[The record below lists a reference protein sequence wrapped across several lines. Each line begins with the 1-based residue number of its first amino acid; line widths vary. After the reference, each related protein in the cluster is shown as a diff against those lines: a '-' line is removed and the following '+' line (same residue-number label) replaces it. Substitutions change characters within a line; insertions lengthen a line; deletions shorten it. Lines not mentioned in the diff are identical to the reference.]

1 MTREQGLARVA
12 EVIRGGTRF
21 LATVHV
27 RPDGDAVGSLL
38 GFALGLRL
46 LGKEVLAVTQDP
58 IPANYGF
65 LPEVGTIRQE
75 LPPQSA
81 AASYDAG
88 VALDCDGL
96 DRCGT
101 VGPLLTA
108 TGLVVDIDHHAGTKA
123 FGDVTCVVS
132 DACCTGELVLAL
144 LTEHLGVTL
153 TPEIATC
160 LFAAHAY
167 DTGRF
172 THRNTTARTFE
183 DCAQLVAA
191 GAEPEPIIR
200 GLFESRSL
208 ARVCLRGVALERARL
223 DPASGVAWSHLTPR
237 DFTHTGA
244 LAADTDGIVDELR
257 AVEGCAAAVLV
268 SELEPRVCRVSI
280 RVRESQLN
288 AARVCATFGGGGHVR
303 AAGCTIEDH
312 ALSAARRVL
321 DAIQAEMAEPTPA
334 DED

>member
-1 MTREQGLARVA
+1 MSRHEALSRVA
-12 EVIRGGTRF
+12 EVLRAGSRF

-46 LGKEVLAVTQDP
+46 LGKEVVLLVQDP

-65 LPEVGTIRQE
+65 LPGLETVRHE
-75 LPPQSA
+75 LLAESEA
-81 AASYDAG
+81 AAFDAG

-123 FGDVTCVVS
+123 FGDVTCVIPE
-132 DACCTGELVLAL
+132 ACCTGELVLDL
-144 LTEHLGVTL
+144 LTEHLAVGL

-160 LFAAHAY
+160 LFASHAY

-172 THRNTTARTFE
+172 THRNTNARTFE
-183 DCAQLVAA
+183 SCARLVAA
-191 GAEPEPIIR
+191 GAQPEPIIR
-200 GLFESRSL
+200 ALFETRTL
-208 ARVCLRGVALERARL
+208 ARVQLRGQALERASL
-223 DPASGVAWSHLTPR
+223 DPETRVAWSYLVPA
-237 DFTHTGA
+237 DFARSGA
-244 LAADTDGIVDELR
+244 LPADTDGIVDELR

-268 SELEPRVCRVSI
+268 SELEPSLCRVSI
-280 RVRESQLN
+280 RVRGSALD
-288 AARVCATFGGGGHVR
+288 AARVCAGFGGGGHVR
-303 AAGCTIEDH
+303 AAGCTIEDY
-312 ALSAARRVL
+312 ALGAARQVL
-321 DAIQAEMAEPTPA
+321 DAIRAALDPPVA
-334 DED
+334 SDEE